1 MDARFAE
8 RALEGSLPRHGSHK
22 VQMAES
28 LAECICSLGS
38 GERGESVTFISSG
51 QTLPPPSQ
59 QHPAPR
65 AAQHSVRDGSV
76 LRTSGAGGLVGAAPR
91 EGGVLSK
98 QDVL

>member
-8 RALEGSLPRHGSHK
+8 RALEGSLPRHSSHK
-22 VQMAES
+22 VQMAGA
-28 LAECICSLGS
+28 LAECIRSLGS

-51 QTLPPPSQ
+51 QTVPPPSQ

-65 AAQHSVRDGSV
+65 AVQRDGSA
-76 LRTSGAGGLVGAAPR
+76 LQTSGAGGSVGAAPG
-91 EGGVLSK
+91 EGGVSSK